1 MAKIGES
8 SSSSCQTTDAK
19 PVIVRVK
26 RKAFQSPLD
35 AFWLEINERPLKRAL
50 LDFENLSITGSA
62 GKVEE
67 FKSKKV
73 LVRHL
78 ETAGSTEATIDIVQL
93 FVESDSADATGSKT
107 KGEERKHNLKKE
119 NIQDQLLSKAR
130 KTQEEVAKNA
140 RFEQIWRS
148 RKGAKEV
155 MHGKLHEM
163 CHFYDV
169 VRVDDEERANEK
181 RQQEETLEDHKLMC
195 SYLPLLREFIPSAA
209 EEIESDLQSY
219 KVGKEDYVYD
229 FYTINNEVD
238 MATVD
243 ALHPF
248 PLVQVDEEDYCDG
261 PDASEYGS
269 DDSNDENNPL
279 NDYPDEI
286 SDGEDEDEEV
296 DSKASDK
303 ESGEESASDESTESE
318 HTELKV
324 FREDEELL
332 YEDDYE
338 YEEGDSDDF
347 VDDDD
352 HDVGGYGKD

>member
-78 ETAGSTEATIDIVQL
+78 ETASSTEATIDIVQL

-269 DDSNDENNPL
+269 DDSNGSYDNSFSFSILCIQNVVFTNSLFLWFADENNPL

-303 ESGEESASDESTESE
+303 ESGEESAIAQW
-318 HTELKV
+318 
-324 FREDEELL
+324 
-332 YEDDYE
+332 
-338 YEEGDSDDF
+338 
-347 VDDDD
+347 
-352 HDVGGYGKD
+352 

>member
-1 MAKIGES
+1 MATIGES
-8 SSSSCQTTDAK
+8 SSSSSKTADAK

-50 LDFENLSITGSA
+50 LDFENLSISGSS
-62 GKVEE
+62 GKEE

-73 LVRHL
+73 LVRHV
-78 ETAGSTEATIDIVQL
+78 ETVSNTEATIDIVQL
-93 FVESDSADATGSKT
+93 FVEPDSADAVGSKT
-107 KGEERKHNLKKE
+107 KGEERRHNLKKE
-119 NIQDQLLSKAR
+119 NIQDQLLFKAR
-130 KTQEEVAKNA
+130 KTQESVAKNA

-169 VRVDDEERANEK
+169 ARVDDEERANEK
-181 RQQEETLEDHKLMC
+181 RQQEEALEDHKLMC

-209 EEIESDLQSY
+209 EEIESELQSY

-229 FYTINNEVD
+229 FYTINDEVD

-243 ALHPF
+243 ASHPF

-261 PDASEYGS
+261 PDNSEYGS

-286 SDGEDEDEEV
+286 SGEDEDEEV
-296 DSKASDK
+296 DSKASDN
-303 ESGEESASDESTESE
+303 ESGEESVSDESTESE
-318 HTELKV
+318 HTEFNV
-324 FREDEELL
+324 SRGDEELF

-338 YEEGDSDDF
+338 YEEGEGDDF

-352 HDVGGYGKD
+352 HDVGGHGKD